1 MKKKLLLK
9 KQWRFCSKTSAQKKT
24 AFKQFSHEI
33 ILEVI
38 NMKRLKM
45 TPSEAIVETLLA
57 ENVDHVCGIVG
68 SAFMDMLDLFP
79 TAGIKF
85 IPVRHE
91 QSAAH
96 MEDAYSRVSGRCGV
110 VVGQNG
116 PGITNMVTSVA
127 AANMGHT
134 PLVIISPSAGTPTI
148 GWDGFQECDQV
159 SVFRAITKAVVRVPH
174 PKRAADCLRT
184 AFRIAYADRGAVLY
198 DIPRDYFYGELEDK
212 ILKPSQYRVDARGC
226 GSIEQ
231 LDRAAELLS
240 KAKNPVI
247 VSGRGV
253 VDADA
258 LNIVKAIAEHLT
270 APVAVTY
277 LHNDAFYGDH
287 PLFVGPIGYMGSKA
301 AMKILAKA
309 DVMLAIGTRLS
320 VFGTLPQYDI
330 NYFPENAKIIQVD
343 INPKH
348 IARTHPIE
356 VGIIGDAKE
365 ASAEIMRRLKAM
377 DKGRKPDAKRLEV
390 VAKEK
395 EIWEKEIVDLAMVD
409 GNPINPRRVLLEISR
424 ALPANAI
431 VTTDIGNVASTA
443 NSYLKFTQPRRHI
456 AALTFGNTGF
466 AYPAALGAQLA
477 DPKAPVVAIIGD
489 GAWGMSL
496 HEVSTAVEH
505 NIPVVACVF
514 RNMWW
519 GAEAKNQVD
528 FYNNRFI
535 GVDIPTP
542 ESFVP
547 AAKALGAN
555 SLQVSRPQDIREAF
569 ESCINSHK
577 PTVLEFLVDGKQ
589 LAPPFRKDAL
599 ALPTRLLR
607 KYSHLDHRN
616 W

>member
-1 MKKKLLLK
+1 MKK
-9 KQWRFCSKTSAQKKT
+9 
-24 AFKQFSHEI
+24 
-33 ILEVI
+33 V
-38 NMKRLKM
+38 KM

-57 ENVDHVCGIVG
+57 EGVDHVCGIVG

-79 TAGIKF
+79 TAGIRF

-91 QSAAH
+91 QSAGH
-96 MEDAYSRVSGRCGV
+96 MEDAYARITGRAGV
-110 VVGQNG
+110 ITGQNG

-134 PLVIISPSAGTPTI
+134 PLIIISPSAGTPTI

-159 SVFRAITKAVVRVPH
+159 SVFKAITKATVRVPH

-184 AFRIAYADRGAVLY
+184 AFRIAYAERGAVLY
-198 DIPRDYFYGELEDK
+198 DIPRDYFYGEIEET

-226 GSIEQ
+226 GSMAS
-231 LDRAAELLS
+231 LDQAAALLA

-258 LNIVKAIAEHLT
+258 LDVIKDIAEHLT

-277 LHNDAFYGDH
+277 LHNDAFYGNH
-287 PLFVGPIGYMGSKA
+287 PLSVGPIGYMGSKA
-301 AMKILAKA
+301 AMRILSKA
-309 DVMLAIGTRLS
+309 DVVLAVGTRLS

-330 NYFPENAKIIQVD
+330 NYFPDKAKIIQID

-356 VGIIGDAKE
+356 VGIIGDARE
-365 ASAEIMRRLKAM
+365 ATVEILKRLKAAQ
-377 DKGRKPDAKRLEV
+377 KGRKPDPRRLAAV
-390 VAKEK
+390 KKERDA
-395 EIWEKEIVDLAMVD
+395 WEKEIVKAAMVK
-409 GNPINPRRVLLEISR
+409 GKPVNPRRVLLEISR
-424 ALPANAI
+424 ALPDDAI
-431 VTTDIGNVASTA
+431 VATDIGNVSSTA
-443 NSYLKFTQPRRHI
+443 NSYLKFNGGRRHI

-477 DPKAPVVAIIGD
+477 RPKSPVIAIIGD

-505 NIPVVACVF
+505 NLPVVACVF

-519 GAEAKNQVD
+519 GAEAKNQID
-528 FYNNRFI
+528 FYNNRFC
-535 GVDIPTP
+535 GVDIPNP

-547 AAKALGAN
+547 VAKAMGAEGIR
-555 SLQVSRPQDIREAF
+555 VDRVEDIRDAF
-569 ESCINSHK
+569 ETCIKSRK
-577 PTVLEFLVDGKQ
+577 PTVLEFVVDGTQ

-599 ALPTRLLR
+599 ALPTRFLK
-607 KYSHLDHRN
+607 KYDHLDYRN
-616 W
+616 WD

>member
-1 MKKKLLLK
+1 MKK
-9 KQWRFCSKTSAQKKT
+9 
-24 AFKQFSHEI
+24 
-33 ILEVI
+33 V
-38 NMKRLKM
+38 KM
-45 TPSEAIVETLLA
+45 TASEAIVETLLA
-57 ENVDHVCGIVG
+57 EGVDHVCGIVG

-96 MEDAYSRVSGRCGV
+96 MEDAYCRVSGRCGV
-110 VVGQNG
+110 VIGQNG

-148 GWDGFQECDQV
+148 GWDGFQECDQM

-184 AFRIAYADRGAVLY
+184 AFRIAYADRGAVLF
-198 DIPRDYFYGELEDK
+198 DIPRDYFYGELEET

-231 LDRAAELLS
+231 IDRAAELLS
-240 KAKNPVI
+240 KAKEPVI
-247 VSGRGV
+247 ISGRGV
-253 VDADA
+253 VDTDA
-258 LNIVKAIAEHLT
+258 LDIVKAIAEHLT

-277 LHNDAFYGDH
+277 LHNDAFYGNH

-301 AMKILAKA
+301 AMKTIAQA

-330 NYFPENAKIIQVD
+330 NYFPENAKIIQIN

-348 IARTHPIE
+348 IAQTHPIE
-356 VGIIGDAKE
+356 IGIVGDAKE
-365 ASAEIMRRLKAM
+365 ASVEILKRLKVL
-377 DKGRKPDAKRLEV
+377 DGKRKPNNKRLAA
-390 VAKEK
+390 VAREK
-395 EIWEKEIVDLAMVD
+395 KIWEKEIVDSAMVS

-424 ALPANAI
+424 ALPDDAI
-431 VTTDIGNVASTA
+431 VTTDIGNVSSTA
-443 NSYLKFTQPRRHI
+443 NSYLKFNHPKQHI

-466 AYPAALGAQLA
+466 AYPAAMGAQIA
-477 DPKAPVVAIIGD
+477 RPDSPVIAIVGD

-505 NIPVVACVF
+505 NLPVIACVF

-519 GAEAKNQVD
+519 GAEAKNQMD

-542 ESFVP
+542 KSFVP
-547 AAKALGAN
+547 AAQALGAH
-555 SLQVSRPQDIREAF
+555 SLQVSRPQDITDAF
-569 ESCINSHK
+569 KECLKVRK

-599 ALPTRLLR
+599 ALPKRYLP
-607 KYSHLDHRN
+607 KYAHLDHDN

>member
-1 MKKKLLLK
+1 MIASQTLNEKNKIIRIGGIRMKK
-9 KQWRFCSKTSAQKKT
+9 
-24 AFKQFSHEI
+24 
-33 ILEVI
+33 V
-38 NMKRLKM
+38 KM

-57 ENVDHVCGIVG
+57 EGVDHVCGIVG

-79 TAGIKF
+79 AAGIRF

-91 QSAAH
+91 QSAGH
-96 MEDAYSRVSGRCGV
+96 MEDAYSRITGRAGV
-110 VVGQNG
+110 VTGQNG

-134 PLVIISPSAGTPTI
+134 PLVVISPSAGTPTI
-148 GWDGFQECDQV
+148 GWDGFQECDQL
-159 SVFRAITKAVVRVPH
+159 SVFKAITKATVRVPH
-174 PKRAADCLRT
+174 PKRVADCLRT
-184 AFRIAYADRGAVLY
+184 AFRIAYAERGPVLY
-198 DIPRDYFYGELEDK
+198 DIPRDYFYGELEET

-226 GSIEQ
+226 GSMES
-231 LDRAAELLS
+231 LDRAAQLLS

-247 VSGRGV
+247 ISGRGA

-258 LNIVKAIAEHLT
+258 LDTIKAIAEHLT
-270 APVAVTY
+270 SPVAVTY
-277 LHNDAFYGDH
+277 LHNDAFYGNH
-287 PLFVGPIGYMGSKA
+287 PLSVGPIGYMGSKA
-301 AMKILAKA
+301 AMKILSKA
-309 DVMLAIGTRLS
+309 DVVLAVGTRLS

-330 NYFPENAKIIQVD
+330 NYFPDAAKIIQID
-343 INPKH
+343 INPCQ

-365 ASAEIMRRLKAM
+365 ASVEILRRLKVLE
-377 DKGRKPDAKRLEV
+377 KNRKPDSKRLAAI
-390 VAKEK
+390 AKEK
-395 EIWEKEIVDLAMVD
+395 DVWEKEIVKLAMVK

-424 ALPANAI
+424 ALPNDCI
-431 VTTDIGNVASTA
+431 VTTDIGNVSSTA
-443 NSYLKFTQPRRHI
+443 NSYLKFNSGRKHI

-477 DPKAPVVAIIGD
+477 RPKAPVIAIIGD

-505 NIPVVACVF
+505 NLPVVACVF

-519 GAEAKNQVD
+519 GAEAKNQID

-535 GVDIPTP
+535 GVDIPNP

-547 AAKALGAN
+547 VAQAMGA
-555 SLQVSRPQDIREAF
+555 QGVRVERAEDIKEAF
-569 ESCINSHK
+569 LSCIKSRK
-577 PTVLEFLVDGKQ
+577 PTVLEFVVDGTQ

-599 ALPTRLLR
+599 ALPTRFLK
-607 KYSHLDHRN
+607 KYDYLDYRN
-616 W
+616 WD

>member
-1 MKKKLLLK
+1 
-9 KQWRFCSKTSAQKKT
+9 
-24 AFKQFSHEI
+24 
-33 ILEVI
+33 
-38 NMKRLKM
+38 MKRLKM

-569 ESCINSHK
+569 KSCINSHK

-599 ALPTRLLR
+599 ALPTRLLP
-607 KYSHLDHRN
+607 KYAHLDHRN